1 MRTFRTV
8 VIVGALGL
16 LVSACSALIPDQP
29 LNNPL
34 GLNKQTINLNTVSTA
49 GLATQAASTTTFS
62 GSLATSF
69 PDQDLSKK
77 PSWANPNGFTSD
89 ISATSVTIK
98 PGDATTLP
106 KTLNVTRVSF
116 GLAVKDGSGAPSFT
130 WSYDSGATPQQILV
144 LTRGTCSTAVAD
156 GCTYDVAAG
165 SDLSDVGKL
174 IVVSFSQ
181 SQVTTLMDIIGG
193 GTSPNEVTANASVT
207 VDQALAGLTSGGSMD
222 ITLGNATGTLK
233 F

>member
-16 LVSACSALIPDQP
+16 LVSACSALIPDQT

-34 GLNKQTINLNTVSTA
+34 GLNNKTINLNSVSTA

-62 GSLATSF
+62 GSTTTTF
-69 PDQDLSKK
+69 PDQDLSGV

-89 ISATSVTIK
+89 ISATGVTIK

-106 KTLNVTRVSF
+106 QTLNVTRITF
-116 GLAVKDGSGAPSFT
+116 GLKVTDGSGAPSFN
-130 WSYDSGATPQQILV
+130 WSYDSGSTPQQILV
-144 LTRGTCSTAVAD
+144 LTRGTCGPTVAD
-156 GCTYDVAAG
+156 GCTYSVAAG

-193 GTSPNEVTANASVT
+193 GTSPNDVTANASVT
-207 VDQALAGLTSGGSMD
+207 VDQALSGAGDMD
-222 ITLGNATGTLK
+222 ITLGNATGTLT

>member
-16 LVSACSALIPDQP
+16 LISACSALIPDQT

-34 GLNKQTINLNTVSTA
+34 GLNNKTVNLNSVSYA
-49 GLATQAASTTTFS
+49 GLSPQVAATSTTFS
-62 GSLATSF
+62 GSMTTTF
-69 PDQDLSKK
+69 PDQDLSSK

-89 ISATSVTIK
+89 LSATSVTIK
-98 PGDATTLP
+98 PGDATSLP
-106 KTLNVTRVSF
+106 ATLNVTRVTF
-116 GLAVKDGSGAPSFT
+116 GLNVADGSGTPSFN
-130 WSYDSGATPQQILV
+130 WSYDSGSTPQQILV
-144 LTRGTCSTAVAD
+144 LTRGTCGPTVAD
-156 GCTYDVAAG
+156 GCTYSVAAG

-181 SQVTTLMDIIGG
+181 SQVTTLMNIIGG
-193 GTSPNEVTANASVT
+193 GTSPNDVTANASVT
-207 VDQALAGLTSGGSMD
+207 VDQGLTSATDMD
-222 ITLGNATGTLK
+222 ITLGNATGTLT